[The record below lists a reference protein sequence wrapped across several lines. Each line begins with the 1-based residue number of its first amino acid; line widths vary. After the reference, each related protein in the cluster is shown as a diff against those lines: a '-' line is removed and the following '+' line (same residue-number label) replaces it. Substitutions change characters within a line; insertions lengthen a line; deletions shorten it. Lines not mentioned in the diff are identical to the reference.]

1 MIAAINIRRGDSMGD
16 GPQIVIVAAAGVIRA
31 AFRAYFSA
39 TTARLMADMITDI
52 TPAVD
57 MTAFRINRY

>member
-1 MIAAINIRRGDSMGD
+1 MGD